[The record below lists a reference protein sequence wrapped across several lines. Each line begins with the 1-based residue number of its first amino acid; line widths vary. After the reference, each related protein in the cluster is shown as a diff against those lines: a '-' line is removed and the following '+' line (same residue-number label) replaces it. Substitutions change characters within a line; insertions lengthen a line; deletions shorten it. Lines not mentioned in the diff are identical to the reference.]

1 MSDARHIPVLMRE
14 VVDAL
19 QPRDGGRYVDGTFG
33 AGGYTT
39 AMLDRADCQVI
50 AIDRDPDAIGAG
62 RALAERYAPRLRLI
76 EGRFGDMA
84 DLLSAEG
91 VDDVDGVA
99 LDLGVSSMQF
109 DQADRGFSFR
119 ASGPLD
125 MRMEKNGPSAADLV
139 NDADEAELADI
150 IFRYGEER
158 RSRRVARAIVEARK
172 HKRIETTGELA
183 EIVRR
188 AVGPQGRDESDPA
201 TRTFQA
207 LRIAVNDELGELE
220 RGLAAAEQ
228 VLAPGG
234 RLAVVS
240 FHSLEDRAVKEFVR
254 ARAGRT
260 PGPSRHAPPRADAEA
275 AKLRD
280 LTRKPV
286 LPSAAEIAANP
297 RARSA
302 RLRVAEKDWG
312 PRMIHR
318 GLVFWSI
325 AAVATAI
332 GLFTVKYKVADLEEK
347 IDRTNQKIVES
358 QQATHILRVE
368 WAHLNEAERIEK
380 LAIKHLKLEPAS
392 IKQVVR
398 LDSLKP
404 PADSTAPATRST
416 TPFPPTNGQR
426 RPLVELARWW
436 SRRSGGRQPLAG
448 LRTPSRAYD
457 RTLDAPSTGQNPRAG
472 YSGSG
477 WRRPE
482 RRSLH

>member
-1 MSDARHIPVLMRE
+1 MSERPTPALHVPVLMRE

-33 AGGYTT
+33 AGGYTA

-76 EGRFGDMA
+76 EGRFGDMV

-125 MRMEKNGPSAADLV
+125 MRMEKNGSSAADLV
-139 NDADEAELADI
+139 NEADEAELADI
-150 IFRYGEER
+150 IFRFGEER

-228 VLAPGG
+228 VLAAGG

-260 PGPSRHAPPRADAEA
+260 PGPSRHAPPRADDQPA
-275 AKLRD
+275 ALRD

-286 LPSAAEIAANP
+286 APSAAEIAANP

-302 RLRVAEKDWG
+302 RLRVAEK
-312 PRMIHR
+312 
-318 GLVFWSI
+318 I
-325 AAVATAI
+325 AI
-332 GLFTVKYKVADLEEK
+332 RE
-347 IDRTNQKIVES
+347 
-358 QQATHILRVE
+358 
-368 WAHLNEAERIEK
+368 
-380 LAIKHLKLEPAS
+380 
-392 IKQVVR
+392 
-398 LDSLKP
+398 
-404 PADSTAPATRST
+404 
-416 TPFPPTNGQR
+416 
-426 RPLVELARWW
+426 
-436 SRRSGGRQPLAG
+436 GGRA
-448 LRTPSRAYD
+448 
-457 RTLDAPSTGQNPRAG
+457 
-472 YSGSG
+472 
-477 WRRPE
+477 
-482 RRSLH
+482 

>member
-1 MSDARHIPVLMRE
+1 MSERHIPVLLNE

-19 QPRDGGRYVDGTFG
+19 RPRDGGRYVDGTFG

-50 AIDRDPDAIGAG
+50 AIDRDPDAIDAG

-76 EGRFGDMA
+76 EGRFGEMA
-84 DLLSAEG
+84 ELLSSEG

-109 DQADRGFSFR
+109 DQAERGFSFR

-125 MRMEKNGPSAADLV
+125 MRMEKNGLSASDLV
-139 NDADEAELADI
+139 NDAEESQLADI
-150 IFRYGEER
+150 IWRYGEER

-172 HKRIETTGELA
+172 QKRIETTGELA

-220 RGLAAAEQ
+220 RGLAAAER

-260 PGPSRHAPPRADAEA
+260 PGPSRHAPPRADARPAE
-275 AKLRD
+275 LRD
-280 LTRKPV
+280 LTRRPV
-286 LPSAAEIAANP
+286 LPSDAEVASNP

-302 RLRVAEKDWG
+302 RLRVAEK
-312 PRMIHR
+312 I
-318 GLVFWSI
+318 
-325 AAVATAI
+325 
-332 GLFTVKYKVADLEEK
+332 
-347 IDRTNQKIVES
+347 
-358 QQATHILRVE
+358 
-368 WAHLNEAERIEK
+368 
-380 LAIKHLKLEPAS
+380 
-392 IKQVVR
+392 
-398 LDSLKP
+398 
-404 PADSTAPATRST
+404 
-416 TPFPPTNGQR
+416 
-426 RPLVELARWW
+426 
-436 SRRSGGRQPLAG
+436 GGRA
-448 LRTPSRAYD
+448 
-457 RTLDAPSTGQNPRAG
+457 
-472 YSGSG
+472 
-477 WRRPE
+477 
-482 RRSLH
+482 

>member
-1 MSDARHIPVLMRE
+1 MSAARHIPVMARE

-19 QPRDGGRYVDGTFG
+19 QPRDGARYVDGTFG

-39 AMLDRADCQVI
+39 RLLDGADCRVI
-50 AIDRDPDAIGAG
+50 AIDRDPDAIAAG
-62 RALAERYAPRLRLI
+62 RALADRYAPRLQLI

-91 VDDVDGVA
+91 VEDVDGVA

-125 MRMEKNGPSAADLV
+125 MRMERSGPSAADLV

-150 IFRYGEER
+150 IWRYGEER
-158 RSRRVARAIVEARK
+158 RSRRVARAIVESRRA
-172 HKRIETTGELA
+172 KRIETTGELA

-188 AVGPQGRDESDPA
+188 AVGVQGKDEIDPA

-234 RLAVVS
+234 RMAVVS

-260 PGPSRHAPPRADAEA
+260 PAPSRHAPPRATERIAT
-275 AKLRD
+275 LRD

-286 LPSAAEIAANP
+286 LPSAEEVAANP

-302 RLRVAEKDWG
+302 RLRVAEK
-312 PRMIHR
+312 
-318 GLVFWSI
+318 
-325 AAVATAI
+325 
-332 GLFTVKYKVADLEEK
+332 
-347 IDRTNQKIVES
+347 
-358 QQATHILRVE
+358 
-368 WAHLNEAERIEK
+368 
-380 LAIKHLKLEPAS
+380 LAPQSE
-392 IKQVVR
+392 VV
-398 LDSLKP
+398 
-404 PADSTAPATRST
+404 
-416 TPFPPTNGQR
+416 
-426 RPLVELARWW
+426 
-436 SRRSGGRQPLAG
+436 GGRA
-448 LRTPSRAYD
+448 
-457 RTLDAPSTGQNPRAG
+457 
-472 YSGSG
+472 
-477 WRRPE
+477 
-482 RRSLH
+482 

>member
-1 MSDARHIPVLMRE
+1 MSAVRHVPVMARE

-19 QPRDGGRYVDGTFG
+19 QPRDGGRYLDGTFG
-33 AGGYTT
+33 AGGYTA

-50 AIDRDPDAIGAG
+50 AIDRDPDAIAAG
-62 RALAERYAPRLRLI
+62 QVLAERYAPRLRLI

-91 VDDVDGVA
+91 VEDVDGVA

-125 MRMEKNGPSAADLV
+125 MRMEKSGASAADLV
-139 NDADEAELADI
+139 NEGDETELADI
-150 IFRYGEER
+150 IWRYGEER
-158 RSRRVARAIVEARK
+158 RSRRVARAIVEARRT
-172 HKRIETTGELA
+172 KRIDTTGELA

-234 RLAVVS
+234 RLAIVS

-260 PGPSRHAPPRADAEA
+260 PGPSRHAPPRSGEQDAT
-275 AKLRD
+275 LRD
-280 LTRKPV
+280 LTRKPMV
-286 LPSAAEIAANP
+286 PSDAEVAANP

-302 RLRVAEKDWG
+302 RLRVAEK
-312 PRMIHR
+312 
-318 GLVFWSI
+318 L
-325 AAVATAI
+325 AA
-332 GLFTVKYKVADLEEK
+332 
-347 IDRTNQKIVES
+347 
-358 QQATHILRVE
+358 
-368 WAHLNEAERIEK
+368 
-380 LAIKHLKLEPAS
+380 
-392 IKQVVR
+392 
-398 LDSLKP
+398 
-404 PADSTAPATRST
+404 
-416 TPFPPTNGQR
+416 
-426 RPLVELARWW
+426 
-436 SRRSGGRQPLAG
+436 SGGRA
-448 LRTPSRAYD
+448 
-457 RTLDAPSTGQNPRAG
+457 
-472 YSGSG
+472 
-477 WRRPE
+477 
-482 RRSLH
+482 

>member
-1 MSDARHIPVLMRE
+1 MSERHIPVLLDQ

-33 AGGYTT
+33 AGGYTA
-39 AMLDRADCQVI
+39 AMLDRADCRVI
-50 AIDRDPDAIGAG
+50 AIDRDPDAISAG

-84 DLLSAEG
+84 GLLSAEG
-91 VDDVDGVA
+91 LDDVDGVA

-125 MRMEKNGPSAADLV
+125 MRMEKSGPSAADLV
-139 NDADEAELADI
+139 NEADEAELADI

-220 RGLAAAEQ
+220 RGLVAAEQ

-254 ARAGRT
+254 SRAGRT
-260 PGPSRHAPPRADAEA
+260 PGPSRHAPPRGDAEPA
-275 AKLRD
+275 RLRD

-286 LPSAAEIAANP
+286 LPSGSEIAVNP

-302 RLRVAEKDWG
+302 RLRVAEK
-312 PRMIHR
+312 
-318 GLVFWSI
+318 I
-325 AAVATAI
+325 ASGA
-332 GLFTVKYKVADLEEK
+332 
-347 IDRTNQKIVES
+347 
-358 QQATHILRVE
+358 
-368 WAHLNEAERIEK
+368 
-380 LAIKHLKLEPAS
+380 
-392 IKQVVR
+392 
-398 LDSLKP
+398 
-404 PADSTAPATRST
+404 
-416 TPFPPTNGQR
+416 
-426 RPLVELARWW
+426 
-436 SRRSGGRQPLAG
+436 GGRA
-448 LRTPSRAYD
+448 
-457 RTLDAPSTGQNPRAG
+457 
-472 YSGSG
+472 
-477 WRRPE
+477 
-482 RRSLH
+482 